1 MYISNRLDKR
11 ICVPR
16 ETGSEWPL
24 FSPVFADDLK
34 HSGLPLKSCMQ
45 IGQLECLNWKQVLNG
60 QADSDVGTGYGRQA
74 ASAAVGTPLIERP
87 LSLECL

>member
-1 MYISNRLDKR
+1 
-11 ICVPR
+11 
-16 ETGSEWPL
+16 
-24 FSPVFADDLK
+24 
-34 HSGLPLKSCMQ
+34 MQ